1 MSTARENDRGDDGRK
16 GGRRRRRS
24 ALRNNDIFADDKIV
38 LVRLVPLDRRI
49 DRRQDEFPS
58 RAATPTE
65 RESSQRP
72 PTTTCL
78 MLSSYVLS
86 LAMAETRRGRSLKE
100 GRGREG
106 LLQLASYCAVC
117 PSAPPRYLSLRRKLR
132 NWRLAG
138 FQEMCLGCEKLS
150 NKLPA
155 PKN

>member
-1 MSTARENDRGDDGRK
+1 MTVATDERADAADGEVRCATTTSSSTI
-16 GGRRRRRS
+16 RS
-24 ALRNNDIFADDKIV
+24 SSS
-38 LVRLVPLDRRI
+38 VRLVPLDRRI

-78 MLSSYVLS
+78 VLSSYVLS
-86 LAMAETRRGRSLKE
+86 LAMAETRSGRSL
-100 GRGREG
+100 RGREG

-138 FQEMCLGCEKLS
+138 FQKMCLGCEKLS

>member
-1 MSTARENDRGDDGRK
+1 MTVATDERADAADGE
-16 GGRRRRRS
+16 
-24 ALRNNDIFADDKIV
+24 
-38 LVRLVPLDRRI
+38 VRC
-49 DRRQDEFPS
+49 
-58 RAATPTE
+58 A
-65 RESSQRP
+65 
-72 PTTTCL
+72 TTT
-78 MLSSYVLS
+78 SSPTIRSSSSVSFRSIGGSIVAKMSFRPEPQLRPRERVRSDRQQQRASCSLRTYVLS

-138 FQEMCLGCEKLS
+138 FQKMCLGCEKLS